1 MAFGMFFCTLHDTTE
16 SIVCQEKRA
25 AGSLFYVLNGIHTP
39 QAYFILRSIHPS
51 ER

>member
-25 AGSLFYVLNGIHTP
+25 VGSQITDKARLALEMGFVSNLNV
-39 QAYFILRSIHPS
+39 IL
-51 ER
+51 